1 MQFSIAS
8 YSFHRLLQ
16 AGKQDIFK
24 YITDCKE
31 LGCTQLDPWNG
42 HLAALIEETEQIR
55 ASATPLQA
63 HFSPAG
69 LEYAG
74 KVRAAADA
82 AGLPFGN
89 LAIDGAHMWEP
100 TLEERQKNRA
110 SAYRWLEVAQILG
123 ASSVRMDAGGTADM
137 PDDMFA
143 IIVEGFK
150 DVVAKAQQRGIRVV
164 IENHWG
170 ASHMPE
176 NVIRILD
183 AVPGL
188 GLLFDSNNWADGMQ
202 EKGWQLCVPRAR
214 EVHIK
219 TFTFDAAGSDTSV
232 DVPRVVKM
240 LIKAGY
246 NGCWGIESTPDDGDE
261 ITAARKTMALI
272 ERSVKAA

>member
-63 HFSPAG
+63 HFSSAG
-69 LEYAG
+69 LDYAR

-123 ASSVRMDAGGTADM
+123 ASSVRMDSGGT
-137 PDDMFA
+137 PDLPDAMFQ
-143 IIVEGFK
+143 IVVEGFK
-150 DVVAKAQQRGIRVV
+150 DVVAHAGERGIRVV

-170 ASHMPE
+170 ASHVPK
-176 NVIRILD
+176 NVVRILD

-188 GLLFDSNNWADGMQ
+188 GLLFDSNNWADGTQ
-202 EKGWQLCVPRAR
+202 EEGWQLCVPRAN

-219 TFTFDAAGSDTSV
+219 TFNFDANGNDPGV
-232 DVPRVVKM
+232 DIPRVISM
-240 LIKAGY
+240 LVKAGY
-246 NGCWGIESTPDDGDE
+246 NGCWGIESTPEDGDE
-261 ITAARKTMALI
+261 YGAARKTMALI
-272 ERSVKAA
+272 ERSVKAV

>member
-24 YITDCKE
+24 YITDCKA

-42 HLAALIEETEQIR
+42 HLVPLIEETEQIL
-55 ASATPLQA
+55 ASATPLQSS
-63 HFSPAG
+63 FSPAG
-69 LEYAG
+69 LDYAR

-89 LAIDGAHMWEP
+89 LAIDGAHMWEA

-110 SAYRWLEVAQILG
+110 SATRWLEVAKILG
-123 ASSVRMDAGGTADM
+123 ASSVRMDAGGTHEM
-137 PDDMFA
+137 PDDMFQ
-143 IIVEGFK
+143 IIVADFK
-150 DVVAKAQQRGIRVV
+150 TVVAQTQAMGIRVV
-164 IENHWG
+164 MENHWG
-170 ASHMPE
+170 ASHVPE

-188 GLLFDSNNWADGMQ
+188 GLLFDSNNWADGTQ
-202 EKGWQLCVPRAR
+202 EQGWQLCVPRAN

-219 TFTFDAAGSDTSV
+219 TFNFDTAGNDPTV
-232 DVPRVVKM
+232 DVQRVVKM
-240 LIKAGY
+240 LVAAGY
-246 NGCWGIESTPDDGDE
+246 NGCWGIESVPEDGDE
-261 ITAARKTMALI
+261 ITAARKTMQLI